1 MINFEIFISVSEIL
15 KDSKDSKTFC
25 FTDFCCTIDLTE
37 SIFCI
42 FIELFTQVEIR
53 II

>member
-1 MINFEIFISVSEIL
+1 MINFEIFIFVSEIL
-15 KDSKDSKTFC
+15 KKIQRVFVSQIF
-25 FTDFCCTIDLTE
+25 LLYNRVTE
-37 SIFCI
+37 SVFCI